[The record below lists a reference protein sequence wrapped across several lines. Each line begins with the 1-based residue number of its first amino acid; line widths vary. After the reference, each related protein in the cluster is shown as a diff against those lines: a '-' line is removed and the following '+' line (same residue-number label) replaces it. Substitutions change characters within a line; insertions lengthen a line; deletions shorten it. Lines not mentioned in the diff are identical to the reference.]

1 LETSTPFIKA
11 TDVFYTHW
19 NQDEPTLKGVS
30 LDIFPNTIN
39 VLVGPGGSGKSTLCS
54 LFNGEIPHLL
64 GGKFEGT
71 VLVDGKDTNTEP
83 VKNLSQ
89 LVGHMLQDPETMFAT
104 LYVEDEIAF
113 GPENLLLDVDEITR
127 RTEKLLEDIQLAPF
141 RKNLVWNLSGG
152 QIQKL
157 GLAVI
162 LAMQPSMIVL
172 DEPTANLDP
181 HATRAVHELVLKLR
195 DQGMTILLVTR
206 ELDDFILKAADHLI
220 VLDDGKIM
228 ASGAVQ
234 SVLAEHG
241 QDMLSRLGIWLP
253 ETVEIGLKLRDT
265 LDLNLTSIPISVS
278 DTLHILADQKLLR
291 TRITNCE
298 SETNSEEIT
307 STRSL
312 ISGQNLEFSYN
323 NGFKALNDVSFDI
336 YPGEMLAIV
345 GRNGAGKSTLA
356 KLMVGLQKP
365 QLGNLTLFDHP
376 ASFWK
381 VEALAELIALVF
393 QNPEHQFLTDTAY
406 DEIAYS
412 LMSRGIVDPEKVR
425 VQVEEWMERLELIGF
440 SKIHPFALSAGKKRR
455 LGVATMLVCHPQVL
469 LVDEPTYG
477 QDKEMTHTL
486 MQLMENIRAQGV
498 TIVMITHDM
507 RLVQEF
513 ASRVLVMAEGKIL
526 YEGHP
531 AHLFASEELLYAA
544 NLRPTLLQELLKEF
558 QDRGGKV
565 DCLIRNTDQFLEA
578 LMYTLNLE
586 DKHVG

>member
-1 LETSTPFIKA
+1 LETKNPFIKA
-11 TDVFYTHW
+11 TEVFYTHW

-30 LDIFPNTIN
+30 LEIFPNTIN

-89 LVGHMLQDPETMFAT
+89 QVGHMLQDPETMFAT

-113 GPENLLLDVDEITR
+113 GPENLLLEVNEITR
-127 RTEKLLEDIQLAPF
+127 RTEKLLEDIQLTPF

-206 ELDDFILKAADHLI
+206 ELDDFILTAADQLI
-220 VLDDGKIM
+220 VIDDGKIM
-228 ASGAVQ
+228 ASGPVQ
-234 SVLAEHG
+234 SVLAVHG

-253 ETVEIGLKLRDT
+253 ETVEIGLKLRDALT
-265 LDLNLTSIPISVS
+265 LNLSSIPISVS
-278 DTLHILADQKLLR
+278 EALQTLADHDLLR

-298 SETNSEEIT
+298 PESTTEEIT
-307 STRSL
+307 TTKPL
-312 ISGQNLEFSYN
+312 ITGRNLEFSYN

-365 QLGNLTLFDHP
+365 QLGYLTLFDHP
-376 ASFWK
+376 ASYWK
-381 VEALAELIALVF
+381 VEALAEHIALVF

-412 LMSRGIVDPEKVR
+412 LMSRGIVDPDEVSL
-425 VQVEEWMERLELIGF
+425 QVEEWMERLELSDF

-477 QDKEMTHTL
+477 QDKEMTQTL
-486 MQLMENIRAQGV
+486 MQLMESIRAQGV
-498 TIVMITHDM
+498 TVVMITHDM

-526 YEGHP
+526 YEGDP
-531 AHLFASEELLYAA
+531 AFLFASEELLHAA

-558 QDRGGKV
+558 QNRGGKV
-565 DCLIRNTDQFLEA
+565 DCMIRNTDQFLEA
-578 LMYTLNLE
+578 LTYTLNLE
-586 DKHVG
+586 DNHVG

>member
-307 STRSL
+307 SIKSL

-425 VQVEEWMERLELIGF
+425 VQVEEWMERLELSDF